1 MLIPKIYPISSSTQ
15 KTRQLIK
22 SIRLLKSNQL
32 DFFQYRRKNLNPLE
46 VEEELNLVQ
55 EACQEEEI
63 RFIVNSFHA
72 RQIPKNF
79 SGIHLT
85 SDDLNS
91 NEKRPVGKDKVL
103 GASCHNQKDIL
114 KAESLQVDY
123 IFLSPIRHTNSHQY
137 SKGIGWEQFKRVVDR
152 THLPVLALGGL
163 EKKDL
168 SKAEECGAY
177 GVAGISKFW
186 SG

>member
-1 MLIPKIYPISSSTQ
+1 MLIPKIYPISPSNQ
-15 KTRQLIK
+15 KTKRLIK

-32 DFFQYRRKNLNPLE
+32 DFFQYRRKNQNPFE

-55 EACQEEEI
+55 QTCQEEEI

-91 NEKRPVGKDKVL
+91 NEKRPVGKDKLL
-103 GASCHNQKDIL
+103 GGSFHNQK
-114 KAESLQVDY
+114 
-123 IFLSPIRHTNSHQY
+123 TY
-137 SKGIGWEQFKRVVDR
+137 SKRNLCK
-152 THLPVLALGGL
+152 
-163 EKKDL
+163 
-168 SKAEECGAY
+168 
-177 GVAGISKFW
+177 
-186 SG
+186 